1 MAVVIN
7 EFEVVP
13 EPSPALPREGKPAEA
28 APTPPPAAMHLEEKL
43 RQQMDRYTRVR
54 AH

>member
-13 EPSPALPREGKPAEA
+13 EPQPTTPGASVQAPSAQLTPRDVELIVQRWADRAL
-28 APTPPPAAMHLEEKL
+28 
-43 RQQMDRYTRVR
+43 RVR